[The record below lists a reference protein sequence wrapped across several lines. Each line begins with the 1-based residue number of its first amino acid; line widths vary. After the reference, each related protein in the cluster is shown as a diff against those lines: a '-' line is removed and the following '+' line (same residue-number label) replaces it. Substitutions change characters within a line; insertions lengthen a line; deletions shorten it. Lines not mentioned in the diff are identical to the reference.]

1 MEAKKGDLQ
10 IDLNTLISKFQA
22 LSAEEKLNLL
32 VSLVE
37 SIKNQ
42 QPVSGREEAVP
53 IGAFSSTLGSL
64 ETIVKY
70 MHENLKLRFVKIAE
84 LLGRSSKTIWAT
96 YHKACKKTPSPF
108 VISDFSIM
116 VPVSV
121 FTDRKYSI
129 LESLVSYLKSLGL
142 QNHKIALLIKRDD
155 STVWAVY
162 EKAKK
167 KRGTADAK

>member
-1 MEAKKGDLQ
+1 MEAKKGDLPQ
-10 IDLNTLISKFQA
+10 DFSTIFSKFQA
-22 LSAEEKLNLL
+22 FSNDEKLRLL
-32 VSLVE
+32 ASLVE
-37 SIKNQ
+37 SMREQ
-42 QPVSGREEAVP
+42 QASGKDDITIP

-96 YHKACKKTPSPF
+96 YSKACKKMPSPF
-108 VISDFSIM
+108 SISDFSIM

-121 FTDRKYSI
+121 FADRKYSI
-129 LESLVSYLKSLGL
+129 LESLVSHLKSLGL

-162 EKAKK
+162 EKAKR
-167 KRGTADAK
+167 KRGMADAE

>member
-1 MEAKKGDLQ
+1 MEAKKGDLP
-10 IDLNTLISKFQA
+10 IDLSTLISKFQA
-22 LSAEEKLNLL
+22 LSAEEKLNFL

-42 QPVSGREEAVP
+42 HPLGKGEAVP

-70 MHENLKLRFVKIAE
+70 MHENLNLRFVKIAE

-96 YHKACKKTPSPF
+96 YHKACKKMPSPF
-108 VISDFSIM
+108 SISDFSIM

-121 FTDRKYSI
+121 FADRKYSI
-129 LESLVSYLKSLGL
+129 LESLVSHLKSLEL

-162 EKAKK
+162 EKAKR
-167 KRGTADAK
+167 KRGMADAE